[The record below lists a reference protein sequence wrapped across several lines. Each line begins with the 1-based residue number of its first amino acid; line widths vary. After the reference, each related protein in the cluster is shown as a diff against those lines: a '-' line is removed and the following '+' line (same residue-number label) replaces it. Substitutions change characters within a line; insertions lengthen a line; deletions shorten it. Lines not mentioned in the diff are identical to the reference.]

1 MKTTVELSSWHT
13 GLVVLSGNFVIDS
26 CAMCMDDMDTTD
38 TKTTFSVTT
47 NYLKN
52 HKKFASKYADLRRT
66 DADRRRAY
74 AIATPYLRRSDA
86 DRCRS
91 NADRRRSDTIATPYQ
106 RRSDADRRRSD
117 ADRRASLDVTLTR
130 KDAHARSLARSHVKR
145 AMAPQN
151 TTQYLMAANVYAD
164 MSTQQ
169 QQQQHGDTSS
179 GALDVYGES
188 LSPASF
194 SAALDTVYYD
204 DCLAFQQRDFEEVFG
219 RL

>member
-1 MKTTVELSSWHT
+1 MKTTIERSSWHT

-26 CAMCMDDMDTTD
+26 CAMCMDDMDATD
-38 TKTTFSVTT
+38 TKTTLSTAT
-47 NYLKN
+47 NYPTK
-52 HKKFASKYADLRRT
+52 HKDFASKIKWKTIRQKKYAGR
-66 DADRRRAY
+66 
-74 AIATPYLRRSDA
+74 RRSDA
-86 DRCRS
+86 DR
-91 NADRRRSDTIATPYQ
+91 RRGDAIATPYR

-130 KDAHARSLARSHVKR
+130 KDAHARSHAQRP
-145 AMAPQN
+145 MAPQN

-164 MSTQQ
+164 MSPQQQQ

-179 GALDVYGES
+179 VALDVYGES

-194 SAALDTVYYD
+194 SAALDAVYYD
-204 DCLAFQQRDFEEVFG
+204 DYLAFQQRDFEEVLG